1 MDDTEFNEGVK
12 IYIKQLTEFPVET
25 LSSVKWST
33 FGEVFEPYMTDEE
46 LIAVKNAERVAN
58 RERMTHQAMKILL
71 KVEEQAAR
79 GGQGLLSVDAITKS
93 SLEILEN
100 QLSMNQRLMQRQDL
114 REAAQQY
121 ANPIMYTGLGDASPI
136 VRAKQENKA

>member
-1 MDDTEFNEGVK
+1 
-12 IYIKQLTEFPVET
+12 
-25 LSSVKWST
+25 VKWVN
-33 FGEVFEPYMTDEE
+33 FAEYAKPYMTDEE
-46 LIAVKNAERVAN
+46 LGAVEQAEREAN
-58 RERMTHQAMKILL
+58 RQRMTHRAMEILL
-71 KVEEQAAR
+71 KVDEQAAR
-79 GGQGLLSVDAITKS
+79 GGQGLLTMDAITKS

-100 QLSMNQRLMQRQDL
+100 QLAMGQRAAQRQDL